1 MAVGIYTTYKIK
13 KCVDL
18 DECKEPAQGRVRLE
32 LAGRHEVRKT
42 EVLQVRSSTLSNK
55 GPAVLSFS
63 SFTGSVLVKKRI
75 QAYPVLSVLLQFSC
89 EECFQ
94 YFYKKVQ

>member
-1 MAVGIYTTYKIK
+1 M
-13 KCVDL
+13 CVAL

-32 LAGRHEVRKT
+32 LARRHEVRKT
-42 EVLQVRSSTLSNK
+42 QLLQVRSATISNK
-55 GPAVLSFS
+55 GPAVLRFS
-63 SFTGSVLVKKRI
+63 SFTSSVLGKKGI
-75 QAYPVLSVLLQFSC
+75 LAYPVLSVLLQFSC